1 MAAMDH
7 MIVERQDHQRWVGDN
22 AAENAGIHG
31 VKVNRLGMD
40 NLTEASDG
48 LVCSED
54 PSFLGLDI
62 QGFGD

>member
-7 MIVERQDHQRWVGDN
+7 MIVEWQNHQRWVGDN

-31 VKVNRLGMD
+31 VKVNRFGMD

-48 LVCSED
+48 LMSLES
-54 PSFLGLDI
+54 PSFRRA
-62 QGFGD
+62 